1 MSDWNQY
8 CSTHMDESARVK
20 LAAKVCIPALIQAAE
35 LTTHAFVNGKKLLL
49 CGNGGS
55 AADCQHLAAEFVSSL
70 STSYPRPGM
79 PAIALTTDSSM
90 ITSRGN
96 DYGFDSIFSRQVEA
110 LGQKGDI
117 LIAFS
122 TSGNSKNIQLA
133 VEEAKSLGLL
143 VIGFLG
149 GTGGSIAPLC
159 DVPIVVPSPSTQHI
173 QETHIA
179 FYHLYC
185 GMIERMVYPQ
195 A

>member
-1 MSDWNQY
+1 
-8 CSTHMDESARVK
+8 
-20 LAAKVCIPALIQAAE
+20 
-35 LTTHAFVNGKKLLL
+35 
-49 CGNGGS
+49 
-55 AADCQHLAAEFVSSL
+55 
-70 STSYPRPGM
+70 
-79 PAIALTTDSSM
+79 M

-159 DVPIVVPSPSTQHI
+159 DIPIVVPSSSTQHI